1 MKVDVT
7 SDLHVDFW
15 IDVKKPATKQK
26 KLITEWIAKLLPKH
40 HRMLLL
46 LLVILVIITGRTKFC
61 LMSCVRLT
69 RKSYGQAEIMTCT

>member
-26 KLITEWIAKLLPKH
+26 KLITEWIAKLLPETPSD
-40 HRMLLL
+40 
-46 LLVILVIITGRTKFC
+46 VIVIAGDIGHYNWQNKILFDVLRKTYKKEIGRAH
-61 LMSCVRLT
+61 V
-69 RKSYGQAEIMTCT
+69 